1 VQISALPESAPV
13 PLPDGVQLL
22 RANNPGPMTLAGT
35 NTWVLRRDGA
45 EPRSKQ
51 PIVVIDPGP
60 LLDDHLAAIRACG
73 RPAAIVLTH
82 HHFDHSE
89 AAPTLAVEFDAPVYA
104 ADPEH
109 AKGTGPLAEGDV
121 VSAGG
126 WALHVMSTPGHTS
139 DSVCIRVD
147 TSSAGESVLF
157 TGDTLLGGSTT
168 IIAPPSGD
176 LAEYF
181 ETMHRLSTFVDVS
194 GLPGHGP
201 AFSSVGEWASHNASY
216 REARL
221 AQLADLFTTIRDS
234 AAYLGDAEL
243 LARVSAAAY
252 GEGGAS
258 VAPYIETMANAQL
271 RFLAG
276 RGQIAPWDYVSPPI
290 GGRGPD
296 EPGM

>member
-13 PLPDGVQLL
+13 PLPDGVLLL
-22 RANNPGPMTLAGT
+22 RANNPGQMTLAGT
-35 NTWVLRRDGA
+35 NTWILCRSDTA
-45 EPRSKQ
+45 PRSEQ

-73 RPAAIVLTH
+73 HPAAIVLTH
-82 HHFDHSE
+82 HHLDHSE
-89 AAPTLAVEFDAPVYA
+89 AAPTLATEFDAPVYA

-109 AKGTGPLAEGDV
+109 ARGTAPLTEGDI
-121 VSAGG
+121 VSAAG
-126 WALHVMSTPGHTS
+126 WMLHVMSTPGHTS
-139 DSVCIRVD
+139 DSVCIRID
-147 TSSAGESVLF
+147 TGPAGTSVLF

-168 IIAPPSGD
+168 IIAPPSGS

-181 ETMHRLSTFVDVS
+181 ETMHRLSTLVDVP

-201 AFSSVGEWASHNASY
+201 AFSSVGSWASHNVTY

-221 AQLADLFTTIRDS
+221 SQLADVFTSIRDS
-234 AAYLGDAEL
+234 AADLGDAEL

-252 GEGGAS
+252 GEGGAT

-276 RGQIAPWDYVSPPI
+276 RGQIAHWEYLSPAL
-290 GGRGPD
+290 GDDGRG
-296 EPGM
+296 